1 MPGPYLIS
9 ASILAADFSRLG
21 EQIQEAE
28 TAGVDWIHVDVMD
41 GHFVPNLTM
50 GPVIVEACRKSTQL
64 PLDVHLMVESPE
76 NLLTA
81 FAQAGSTNIT
91 VHVET
96 CTNLDQTVRT
106 IHELGCK
113 AGVVLKPSTPIGLVT
128 PILPVI
134 DLVLVLSV
142 NPGYNGQ
149 PFMPEVLPKITALR
163 HELDKFDHPIWLEVD
178 GGININTLPL
188 ARDAGANVFVAAT
201 AIFHHPGG
209 IASGINKLRSQLPG
223 K

>member
-1 MPGPYLIS
+1 VPGSYLIS

-50 GPVIVEACRKSTQL
+50 GPVIVEACRKSTRL

-76 NLLTA
+76 NLLAA

-96 CTNLDQTVRT
+96 CTNLDRTVRT
-106 IHELGCK
+106 IHGLGCN
-113 AGVVLKPSTPIGLVT
+113 AGVVLKPSTPIDLVT
-128 PILPVI
+128 PILPII

-149 PFMPEVLPKITALR
+149 RFMPEVLPKISALR
-163 HELDKFDHPIWLEVD
+163 IELDKIDHPIWLEVD
-178 GGININTLPL
+178 GGINSATLPL
-188 ARDAGANVFVAAT
+188 VRNAGANVFVSAK
-201 AIFHHPGG
+201 AIFNHPDG
-209 IASGINKLRSQLPG
+209 IASGIQELRSRLTS
-223 K
+223 